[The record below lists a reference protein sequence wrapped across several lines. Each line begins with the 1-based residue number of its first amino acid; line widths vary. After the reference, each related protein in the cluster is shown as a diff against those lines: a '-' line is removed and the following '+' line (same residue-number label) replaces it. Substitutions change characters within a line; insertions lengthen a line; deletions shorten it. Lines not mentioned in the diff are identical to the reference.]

1 MAQAL
6 WFLLG
11 LGLGLALDFLLVKV
25 MLRSVEEKVL
35 ALESARVL
43 ERLNLLESEL
53 RWQMAKAQA
62 LIQGSTNLKARVA
75 LAIELESARVMER
88 VNLLESELRWQMAKA
103 QALELDLERANQKLS
118 VKAKETVQELLKE
131 KGLEQVQE

>member
-1 MAQAL
+1 MAQVL

-35 ALESARVL
+35 ALESARVM
-43 ERLNLLESEL
+43 ERL
-53 RWQMAKAQA
+53 
-62 LIQGSTNLKARVA
+62 
-75 LAIELESARVMER
+75 
-88 VNLLESELRWQMAKA
+88 NLLESELRWQMAKA

-131 KGLEQVQE
+131 MVQE

>member
-35 ALESARVL
+35 ALESARVM
-43 ERLNLLESEL
+43 ERL
-53 RWQMAKAQA
+53 
-62 LIQGSTNLKARVA
+62 
-75 LAIELESARVMER
+75 
-88 VNLLESELRWQMAKA
+88 NLLESELRWQMAKA

-131 KGLEQVQE
+131 MVQE